1 MPPPLRLHLLE
12 GQAHSPCQH
21 GRCSS
26 KGPASRHH
34 RASPATSSPPA
45 SDGVLVFSRMAS
57 IWPGDRA
64 AGSVS
69 WSSPT
74 MTTGPARLSCQP
86 KDCARRL
93 AASLTCFPADVPF
106 SSSQPSHRVV
116 TRVRA
121 PLLDEPLGLL
131 PDSQGVGKVREAP
144 LRVGPQGQRI
154 F

>member
-12 GQAHSPCQH
+12 GQAPSPCQH

-26 KGPASRHH
+26 RGPASRHH

-74 MTTGPARLSCQP
+74 RTTGAARLSCQP

-106 SSSQPSHRVV
+106 SSSQLCCAGPGQVV
-116 TRVRA
+116 LPVIGHLRLVARAKTPALSTTRTHV
-121 PLLDEPLGLL
+121 
-131 PDSQGVGKVREAP
+131 
-144 LRVGPQGQRI
+144 
-154 F
+154 